1 MMAELSSD
9 DDSDENSKQNALRNV
24 NVNGADVAQRVRM
37 DSCMSNSFGE
47 INPFCMDL
55 TRGMFYNTHFF

>member
-9 DDSDENSKQNALRNV
+9 DDSDENSRHNNRNKL
-24 NVNGADVAQRVRM
+24 
-37 DSCMSNSFGE
+37 SNNNCISKRE

-55 TRGMFYNTHFF
+55 TQGIFKYY